1 MQIGL
6 LDQITIGNDLNYTEL
21 NKLGDVSFFQNTE
34 TETMK
39 ERVKDMNILIGNKI
53 RFDRQQLE
61 EAKNLK
67 LICVTGTGYNN
78 VDLEFLKERE
88 ISLCNIPAYS
98 TDSVAQHTFALLF
111 RFMERISE
119 YEKITRERSMIGKDL
134 YNMVD
139 THFFELRG
147 KTWGIIGLGNIGR
160 QVAAIAS
167 AFGCRVIYFSASGI
181 DREEAYERTGL
192 KELLEQSDIISVHAP
207 MNEKTKSLITITELR
222 QMKTTACIINV
233 GRGGIIMENDLVTA
247 LSEGAI
253 AGACIDV
260 YEKEPI
266 PPDSPYL
273 KRTLD
278 QELYRKLILTPHIA
292 WGAKESRQRAIDE
305 TIENI
310 RSFLEGGRRSR
321 IL

>member
-6 LDQITIGNDLNYTEL
+6 LDQITIGNDLDYTEL
-21 NKLGDVSFFQNTE
+21 SKLGDVSFFQNTE
-34 TETMK
+34 IEIMK

-78 VDLEFLKERE
+78 VDLEFLKERG

-119 YEKITRERSMIGKDL
+119 YEKVTRERSMIGKDL

-160 QVAAIAS
+160 QVASIAS

-181 DREEAYERTGL
+181 DR
-192 KELLEQSDIISVHAP
+192 KEDVLMTNFRKINKEVELIV
-207 MNEKTKSLITITELR
+207 NELI
-222 QMKTTACIINV
+222 K
-233 GRGGIIMENDLVTA
+233 
-247 LSEGAI
+247 
-253 AGACIDV
+253 
-260 YEKEPI
+260 
-266 PPDSPYL
+266 
-273 KRTLD
+273 
-278 QELYRKLILTPHIA
+278 
-292 WGAKESRQRAIDE
+292 
-305 TIENI
+305 
-310 RSFLEGGRRSR
+310 
-321 IL
+321 